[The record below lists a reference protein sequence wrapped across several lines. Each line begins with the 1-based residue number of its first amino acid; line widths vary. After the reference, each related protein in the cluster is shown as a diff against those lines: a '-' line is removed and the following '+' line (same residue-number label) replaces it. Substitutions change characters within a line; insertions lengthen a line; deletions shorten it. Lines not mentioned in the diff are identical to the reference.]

1 VAAGS
6 HSLYVLSDGLRIRVL
21 PTERFV
27 IGRDVD
33 ARLELANP
41 QVSHRHAVIEMIN
54 GAWVFTDTSRNGSF
68 LNGRRIEKLVI
79 RDAVTLSL
87 GDDVDGAT
95 IQLIP
100 DRPADPAGVRVRGDR
115 DEPVDVTLLRTP
127 GGRLRIGRQP
137 DNDMVLDDP
146 LISRRHA
153 ELRQTPQ
160 GWQLVDLN
168 SSNGT
173 FVNGRPVSSAT
184 LVPGDVIGL
193 GHGNYRFDGEWLV
206 RC

>member
-1 VAAGS
+1 VAARA
-6 HSLYVLSDGLRIRVL
+6 HSLYVLSGGLRIQVL

-33 ARLELANP
+33 ARLKLTNP
-41 QVSHRHAVIEMIN
+41 QVSHRHAVLEVIN
-54 GAWVFTDTSRNGSF
+54 GAWLFTDTSRNGSF
-68 LNGRRIEKLVI
+68 LNGRRIDKLVI
-79 RDAVTLSL
+79 TDAVTLSL

-100 DRPADPAGVRVRGDR
+100 ERPADPAGVPVRGDR
-115 DEPVDVTLLRTP
+115 DEPVDVTLLRTH

-153 ELRQTPQ
+153 EVRRTST
-160 GWQLVDLN
+160 GWQLIDLS

-173 FVNGRPVSSAT
+173 FVNGLPVTST
-184 LVPGDVIGL
+184 LLVPGDVVGL
-193 GHGNYRFDGEWLV
+193 GQHNFRFDGQWLIE
-206 RC
+206 C